1 MTYQDLLNELKTL
14 KPEQLN
20 QTVTI
25 HLTEIDEFMPVRAV
39 SVSVEDVCD
48 VLDPGHIVLEG
59 F

>member
-25 HLTEIDEFMPVRAV
+25 HLTEIDEFMPVRAIFD
-39 SVSVEDVCD
+39 EDGSD
-48 VLDPGHIVLEG
+48 VLDSGHIILEVY
-59 F
+59 

>member
-25 HLTEIDEFMPVRAV
+25 HLTEMDEFKPVRAIFD
-39 SVSVEDVCD
+39 EDGSD
-48 VLDPGHIVLEG
+48 VLDSGHVILEVY
-59 F
+59 